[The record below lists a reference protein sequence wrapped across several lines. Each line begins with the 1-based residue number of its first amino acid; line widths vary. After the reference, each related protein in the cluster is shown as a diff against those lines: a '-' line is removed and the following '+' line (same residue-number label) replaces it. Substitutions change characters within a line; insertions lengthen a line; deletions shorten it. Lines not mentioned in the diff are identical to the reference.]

1 MCKMRYKDLYTKVM
15 FALGLCNLGLNTVA
29 QETYDKQA
37 VYKMTFQTDSNDIA
51 TRNSMKMELLI
62 NDGKSLFQALEQRQQ
77 DSVIFFHNPD
87 LSNRTSYGG
96 GIIAKPINKFSYKI
110 IKEDR
115 MIKVYDSAFGLNLN
129 GKDILYVYEEPLDSL
144 PWQIKED
151 TLHFANWIC
160 QRAEL
165 EYGGR
170 RWTAWFAPDVPVF
183 DGPYKFAGLPG
194 LIIKITDEKEF
205 WDFELLSLKQ
215 VSIKH
220 AINFQKWFVFEEK
233 SKKELYQDRR
243 DFQKSLPALGA
254 NAKPENPADEEKA
267 KNALKR
273 LKVLLE
279 KDNNWIELYP

>member
-1 MCKMRYKDLYTKVM
+1 MDGYIKWIC
-15 FALGLCNLGLNTVA
+15 AWGLCLLCWGAAA
-29 QETYDKQA
+29 QEVYDIQA
-37 VYKMTFQTDSNDIA
+37 VYTMTYQADSNDIE
-51 TRNSMKMELLI
+51 TRSTMEMELLV
-62 NDGKSLFQALEQRQQ
+62 NDNNSLFQVLKQRQK
-77 DSVIFFHNPD
+77 DSVLYFHQPD
-87 LSNRTSYGG
+87 MAERSSIGG
-96 GIIAKPINKFSYKI
+96 GIIAKPIHKFSYKI

-115 MIKVYDSAFGLNLN
+115 TIKVYDSAFGLNLN
-129 GKDILYVYEEPLDSL
+129 GKDILYVYEESMDFL

-151 TLHFANWIC
+151 TLHFADWIC
-160 QRAEL
+160 QKAEL

-215 VSIKH
+215 VFIKH